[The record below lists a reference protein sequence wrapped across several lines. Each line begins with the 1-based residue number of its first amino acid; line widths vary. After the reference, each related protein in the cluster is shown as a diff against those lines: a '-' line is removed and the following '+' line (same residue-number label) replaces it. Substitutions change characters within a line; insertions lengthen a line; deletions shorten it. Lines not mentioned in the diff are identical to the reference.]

1 MTILM
6 SIELPGKR
14 KDNYEM
20 KKLLI
25 LFIVFTDS
33 ICDVYSQSKTIEGRV
48 ISDQFDILAGVS
60 IIMNDTVEV
69 GTTDIDGFFQIAVP
83 VSEKKILFK
92 GVGLEP
98 TTIKLVDKCDKTEV
112 VIMLSGTYDFLTLKR
127 AERKRK
133 KRHKKLPEIYK
144 QAFEKEIFKS
154 SVPCVSYVFAKKQL

>member
-83 VSEKKILFK
+83 VSEKKYCSRVLAWNQQ
-92 GVGLEP
+92 P
-98 TTIKLVDKCDKTEV
+98 
-112 VIMLSGTYDFLTLKR
+112 
-127 AERKRK
+127 
-133 KRHKKLPEIYK
+133 
-144 QAFEKEIFKS
+144 
-154 SVPCVSYVFAKKQL
+154 